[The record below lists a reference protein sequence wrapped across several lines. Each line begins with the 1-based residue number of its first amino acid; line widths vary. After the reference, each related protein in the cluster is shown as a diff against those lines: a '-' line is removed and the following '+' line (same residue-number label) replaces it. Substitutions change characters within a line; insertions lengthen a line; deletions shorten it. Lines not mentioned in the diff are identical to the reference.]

1 MSQDNSKCCS
11 YQKQESL
18 PTAQGTQSSRDR
30 DDESECSE
38 DHMLSRED
46 TAPLEERTAQQE
58 AENKAGGHSSAVDAI
73 IFQPETSLP
82 ARCSALEDAEE
93 SPVLSQNGIRQT
105 AHSNST
111 ETEAVTTSQSP
122 ATHAPAG
129 HRVRGSVVE
138 HLTPLTSDNQ
148 HGKLHSYP
156 SINSQYSKK
165 SKSSSR
171 STASQI
177 PSDAEEDC
185 CVHCIL
191 ACLFCQFLTLCN
203 LVLDCATCGTCT
215 SDSSCCFCCGS
226 EECAPCDLPCD
237 LDCGIVDACCESAD
251 CLEICMECCGLCFS
265 S

>member
-1 MSQDNSKCCS
+1 MSQDYSKSCS
-11 YQKQESL
+11 YQEQES
-18 PTAQGTQSSRDR
+18 PSTRQGTQSSRDR
-30 DDESECSE
+30 DDENECTE

-46 TAPLEERTAQQE
+46 TAPVKEQTAPQE
-58 AENKAGGHSSAVDAI
+58 VENKAGGHSSTVHAI
-73 IFQPETSLP
+73 IYQPKASLT
-82 ARCSALEDAEE
+82 ARCLTPEDTGG
-93 SPVLSQNGIRQT
+93 SPTLTQNGSRQA

-111 ETEAVTTSQSP
+111 DIEAVTPSGRP
-122 ATHAPAG
+122 VTHAPIG
-129 HRVRGSVVE
+129 HRMRGSDVE
-138 HLTPLTSDNQ
+138 QLTLLTSDKQ
-148 HGKLHSYP
+148 HGQLQSYP
-156 SINSQYSKK
+156 SINSHSSKK

-191 ACLFCQFLTLCN
+191 ACLFCQFLTWCN
-203 LVLDCATCGTCT
+203 IVLDCATCGTCS

-226 EECAPCDLPCD
+226 EECVPCDLPCD
-237 LDCGIVDACCESAD
+237 LDCGIIDACCESAD

>member
-1 MSQDNSKCCS
+1 MSRDNSKCCGH
-11 YQKQESL
+11 QEQESSS
-18 PTAQGTQSSRDR
+18 TSTGIQSSRDR
-30 DDESECSE
+30 DAESECTE
-38 DHMLSRED
+38 DHMLSSED
-46 TAPLEERTAQQE
+46 TALFKEEAALQE
-58 AENKAGGHSSAVDAI
+58 VENKAGAHSSALDAI
-73 IFQPETSLP
+73 IYQPEASLP
-82 ARCSALEDAEE
+82 VRCLTPDDSGE
-93 SPVLSQNGIRQT
+93 SSNLSQNGIKQ
-105 AHSNST
+105 AAPSNST
-111 ETEAVTTSQSP
+111 ETEVVRASVSSVCRPPT
-122 ATHAPAG
+122 G
-129 HRVRGSVVE
+129 HRVRGGAGE
-138 HLTPLTSDNQ
+138 HLTPLTSEKQ
-148 HGKLHSYP
+148 HGKLQSFP
-156 SINSQYSKK
+156 SINSHSSKK

-203 LVLDCATCGTCT
+203 LVLDCATCGTCS

-226 EECAPCDLPCD
+226 EECVPCDLPCD